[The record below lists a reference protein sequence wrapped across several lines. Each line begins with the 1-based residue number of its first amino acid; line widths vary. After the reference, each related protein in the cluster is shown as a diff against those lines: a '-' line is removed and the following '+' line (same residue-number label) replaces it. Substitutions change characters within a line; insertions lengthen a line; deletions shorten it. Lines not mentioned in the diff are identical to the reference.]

1 MESCLKK
8 VVTDICRLSTRRKCM
23 GFSTSIIVLILLLQI
38 FIRQEFKNSLNSR
51 QRELS
56 LLQGRTNTSVQL
68 SSLLLKNRTKQIGN
82 FLQSSSKAE
91 VKPTAKGNLEN
102 NDLQLSKNEQVQM
115 KSNNLNHT
123 NVVCPKFE
131 GGIGNNMFQYAS
143 CYGLA
148 RRLNADVVL
157 TPNTDIY
164 QLFQPVARIS
174 TDPNV
179 CSKVKVIRER
189 HAVSFD
195 ESFFNLSPGSDYK
208 FIRYLQSWK
217 YFKHV
222 EAELRQQFIFRGD
235 VIARARSQIINI
247 LQRFNVSS
255 KMKPNVLVNIHVRRG
270 NYLIN
275 PFAKFGYKVANMTY
289 INKAKKYFTDKYENV
304 IFFVF
309 SNDMKW
315 CKENIKG
322 LDIVYIENNSRE
334 IDLAIMSLLN
344 HTIITVGT
352 FGYWAGWLCNGET
365 VYFADIAKPGSDFAK
380 EFSADKKDYFYPGWI
395 GM

>member
-1 MESCLKK
+1 MIK
-8 VVTDICRLSTRRKCM
+8 ICRLSVRRFCVIL
-23 GFSTSIIVLILLLQI
+23 SVSAVLVILLLQI
-38 FIRQEFKNSLNSR
+38 FNRQNSFNPR
-51 QRELS
+51 QKALS
-56 LLQGRTNTSVQL
+56 LPQEKTNTVVQQFP
-68 SSLLLKNRTKQIGN
+68 LLTDITKQVN
-82 FLQSSSKAE
+82 DFLHYSPA
-91 VKPTAKGNLEN
+91 VKTKSIAKGNLEN
-102 NDLQLSKNEQVQM
+102 KTT
-115 KSNNLNHT
+115 NLNHT
-123 NVVCPKFE
+123 NVVCPKFT
-131 GGIGNNMFQYAS
+131 GGLGNNLFQYAAA
-143 CYGLA
+143 YGLA

-157 TPNTDIY
+157 TPNTNIY

-179 CSKVKVIRER
+179 CSKVKIIKEKQ
-189 HAVSFD
+189 ALAFD
-195 ESFFNLSPGSDYK
+195 ESFFNLSPGRDYK
-208 FIRYLQSWK
+208 FIHYLQSWK

-222 EAELRQQFIFRGD
+222 EAELRHQFIFRGD
-235 VIARARSQIINI
+235 VIARARSQIANK
-247 LQRFNVSS
+247 LERFNVSS

-270 NYLIN
+270 NYLID
-275 PFAKFGYKVANMTY
+275 PFATFGYKVANMTY
-289 INKAKKYFTDKYENV
+289 INKAKKYFMDKYENV

-352 FGYWAGWLCNGET
+352 FGYWAAWLCNGET
-365 VYFADIAKPGSDFAK
+365 LYFADIAKIGSQFAK
-380 EFSADKKDYFYPGWI
+380 QFSADKKDYFYPGWI

>member
-1 MESCLKK
+1 MEPCLKK
-8 VVTDICRLSTRRKCM
+8 MVKDICRLSTRRLCV
-23 GFSTSIIVLILLLQI
+23 GFSTSVLVLILLLQI
-38 FIRQEFKNSLNSR
+38 FIRQDFKNSFNPG
-51 QRELS
+51 QHELS
-56 LLQGRTNTSVQL
+56 PLQGRTNTVVQL
-68 SSLLLKNRTKQIGN
+68 SSLLHKNRTTQIGN
-82 FLQSSSKAE
+82 FLQSLPKAE
-91 VKPTAKGNLEN
+91 AKPTTKGNLGI
-102 NDLQLSKNEQVQM
+102 NDLQHSKNEKVQM
-115 KSNNLNHT
+115 KYNLNHS
-123 NVVCPKFE
+123 NIICPTFH
-131 GGIGNNMFQYAS
+131 GGLGNNLFQYAAA
-143 CYGLA
+143 YGLA

-157 TPNTDIY
+157 TPNTNIY
-164 QLFQPVARIS
+164 QFFQPVARIS

-179 CSKVKVIRER
+179 CSKVKIITER
-189 HAVSFD
+189 HAAAFD

-208 FIRYLQSWK
+208 FIHYLQSWK

-222 EAELRQQFIFRGD
+222 EAELRHQFIFRGD
-235 VIARARSQIINI
+235 VIARARSQIANK
-247 LQRFNVSS
+247 LERFNVSS

-270 NYLIN
+270 NYLID
-275 PFAKFGYKVANMTY
+275 PFATFGYKVANMTY

-304 IFFVF
+304 TFFVF

-352 FGYWAGWLCNGET
+352 FGYWAAWLCNGET
-365 VYFADIAKPGSDFAK
+365 VYFADLAKPGSEFAQ